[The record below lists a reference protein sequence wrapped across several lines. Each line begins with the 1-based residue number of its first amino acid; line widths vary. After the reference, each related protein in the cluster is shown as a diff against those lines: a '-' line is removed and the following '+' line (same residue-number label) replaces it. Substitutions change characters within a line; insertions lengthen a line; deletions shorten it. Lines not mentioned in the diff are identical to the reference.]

1 MKEISMKERKT
12 ALVLG
17 GGGSRGAYEI
27 GVWQALR
34 ELGIKIDMVFGTSV
48 GSINGALIAQD
59 DFDLAVMLWREI
71 TTGMIFDIDLPQPKK
86 SDKTSKTKLIENVKA
101 RIADSSG
108 ISIDEAK
115 AYAKEIIKNGGASA
129 GGLSTLL
136 DKYLDE
142 ETIKNSD
149 MEYGLITV
157 QLPNFVPTYLYK
169 EDIASGKLR
178 DFIIASSTVAPAIK
192 KQVID
197 GKEYIDG
204 GFYDSIPVSMAL
216 EKGATDI
223 IAVDLQAIGVLR
235 HDDLMIAQ
243 KNADSFTFISSAWDM
258 GNMLIFDTKNSRK
271 LIRLG
276 YLDAMKTYGVFAG
289 HFYTFPRGEFDKKT
303 LHEADCA
310 AKIFG
315 LDPSIIYRKGTLD
328 EYLTDAIKDHKK
340 TMKKDFRF
348 GAKVFTELAI
358 EALDAAQLISKKI
371 SRQTLTI
378 LLAEELI
385 KNPDNSLISSR
396 AAKKLLKDE
405 LTAASYLIKHNLI

>member
-1 MKEISMKERKT
+1 MKETSMKKRKT

-48 GSINGALIAQD
+48 GSINGALIVQD
-59 DFDLAVMLWREI
+59 DFDVAVKLWREI
-71 TTGMIFDIDLPQPKK
+71 TTNMIFDIDLPEPKK
-86 SDKTSKTKLIENVKA
+86 SEKSPKTKLIENVKE
-101 RIADSSG
+101 RIAERAG
-108 ISIDEAK
+108 FSIDEAK

-129 GGLSTLL
+129 GGLSALL
-136 DKYLDE
+136 NKYIDE
-142 ETIKNSD
+142 EAIQNSD
-149 MEYGLITV
+149 IEYGLITV
-157 QLPNFVPTYLYK
+157 QLPSFSPSYLYK
-169 EDIASGKLR
+169 EDIAAGKLR

-235 HDDLMIAQ
+235 HEDLIMAQ
-243 KNADSFTFISSAWDM
+243 ENSDSFTFISSAWDM
-258 GNMLIFDTKNSRK
+258 GSMLIFEKGNSRK

-276 YLDAMKTYGVFAG
+276 YLDAMKVYEILAG
-289 HFYTFPRGEFDKKT
+289 HYYTFPRGEFDKKT
-303 LHEADCA
+303 MHEADLA
-310 AKIFG
+310 AKIFN
-315 LDPSIIYRKGTLD
+315 LDPSIIYRKDTLN
-328 EYLTDAIKDHKK
+328 EYLAEALKAHKN

-348 GAKVFTELAI
+348 GAKVFTELAM
-358 EALDAAQLISKKI
+358 EALDAAQLIGKKI

-378 LLAEELI
+378 LIAEELA
-385 KNPDNSLISSR
+385 KNPGNPLISSR
-396 AAKKLLKDE
+396 AAKKLLKEE
-405 LTAASYLIKHNLI
+405 LSAAAYLIKHKLI